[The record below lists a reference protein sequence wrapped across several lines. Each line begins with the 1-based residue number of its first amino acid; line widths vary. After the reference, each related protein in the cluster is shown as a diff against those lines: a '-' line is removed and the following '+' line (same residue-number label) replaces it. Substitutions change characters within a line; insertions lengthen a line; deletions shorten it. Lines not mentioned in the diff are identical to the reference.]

1 MTVHAPPPPAPPIGL
16 LVELTHRC
24 PLGCL
29 YCSNPIALERPGN
42 ELDGETW
49 KRVFSEAA
57 ALGALHVH
65 LSGGE
70 PTARRDIVDLTGH
83 ASKAGLYTNL
93 ITSGIGVSE
102 KLTGELADS
111 GLDHAQLSFQGADQE
126 TNDRLGHYRGSW
138 ERKRAFASV
147 TSSRQGLPLTINAV
161 IHRSN
166 IHQVGAFIDLAVELG
181 ARRLEIAHTQYY
193 GWALA
198 NRAALMPS
206 RADVDESIAIVEAA
220 RVRLKGELVID
231 MVVPD
236 YYARYPKPCAGGWG
250 RIAINVSPT
259 GKALPCHAA
268 ESIPGLEFWSVRDHS
283 LSEIWRSNPAFNAF
297 RGTDWMPE
305 LCRSCDRREIDW
317 GGCRCQALALT
328 GDARN
333 TDPACTSRPIT
344 SGSWRRRW
352 RSPNPATAAPCAGG
366 RTRRTGSRRKRSPR
380 PSWGKEESQPRPKV
394 TDHPLWNYTYL

>member
-1 MTVHAPPPPAPPIGL
+1 MTVHAAPPPMAPIGL

-24 PLGCL
+24 PLGCP
-29 YCSNPIALERPGN
+29 YCSNPLALERPGT

-70 PTARRDIVDLTGH
+70 PTARRDIVELTRH
-83 ASKAGLYTNL
+83 ASRSGLYTNL

-102 KLTGELADS
+102 KLTGDLAEA
-111 GLDHAQLSFQGADQE
+111 GLDHAQLSFQGADKE
-126 TNDRLGHYRGSW
+126 TNDRLGHYAGSW
-138 ERKRAFASV
+138 ERKRGFASYV
-147 TSSRQGLPLTINAV
+147 IKAGMPLTINAV
-161 IHRSN
+161 IHRAN
-166 IHQVGAFIDLAVELG
+166 LHQVGAFIELAVELG

-198 NRAALMPS
+198 NRAALMPP
-206 RADVDESIAIVEAA
+206 RQEVDRSIALVEEA
-220 RVRLKGELVID
+220 RARLKGELVID

-268 ESIPGLEFWSVRDHS
+268 EVNSGSRILERARPFVERHLATEPRLQRLPRDGVDARALS
-283 LSEIWRSNPAFNAF
+283 LLRPPRDRLGRLPLSGAGAD
-297 RGTDWMPE
+297 RGRPQH
-305 LCRSCDRREIDW
+305 RSCLLQVARSRAHRRDRDD
-317 GGCRCQALALT
+317 GG
-328 GDARN
+328 
-333 TDPACTSRPIT
+333 
-344 SGSWRRRW
+344 
-352 RSPNPATAAPCAGG
+352 
-366 RTRRTGSRRKRSPR
+366 
-380 PSWGKEESQPRPKV
+380 
-394 TDHPLWNYTYL
+394 